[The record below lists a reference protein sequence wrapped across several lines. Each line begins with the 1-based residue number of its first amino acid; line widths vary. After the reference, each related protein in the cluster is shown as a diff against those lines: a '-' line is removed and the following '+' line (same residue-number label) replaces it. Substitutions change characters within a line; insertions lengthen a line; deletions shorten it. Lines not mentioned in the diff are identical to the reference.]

1 MENFDLYKIRHINYA
16 VFSSIFEKN
25 LDSNNVKSVINLFT
39 GLIEFASLIENEE
52 LKNQLEYVINFLKTN
67 SIDELN
73 RIYTSIFIS
82 GAYGKIIC
90 PVESIYVEKS
100 STVMGEKRDEVLEIY
115 SKDKFSLNS
124 DFKEQEDHIAAEL
137 SYISMM
143 NYSIISSKIKDIQ
156 HSVDKQYNFIKN
168 HIIPLLINLNADL
181 KIYDKSLFYYY
192 CGIIILKYIEYD
204 FIKSYE

>member
-1 MENFDLYKIRHINYA
+1 MDNLDLYKIRHINYA

-25 LDSNNVKSVINLFT
+25 LDDSNVQSIINLFT
-39 GLIEFASLIENEE
+39 SLIDFALQVENET
-52 LKNQLEYVINFLKTN
+52 LKNQLEFAVKFLKEN
-67 SIDELN
+67 STDELN

-100 STVMGEKRDEVLEIY
+100 GSVMGEKRDEVLKIY
-115 SKDKFSLNS
+115 AEDKLSLNS
-124 DFKEQEDHIAAEL
+124 DFKEQEDHISAEL

-143 NYSIISSKIKDIQ
+143 NYSIISSKTSDIEY
-156 HSVDKQYNFIKN
+156 SVERQYDFAKN
-168 HIIPLLINLNADL
+168 HIIPLLAYLNADL
-181 KIYDKSLFYYY
+181 KVYDKSTFYYT
-192 CGIIILKYIEYD
+192 CGMIILQYIDYD